1 MRLIRT
7 QAASTQRYAAFGPQ
21 CIPAASFRSAF
32 RFGRN
37 TLGMLLAGFF
47 SIALVLAGAVAFVIA
62 APMEEQTWEAHVTD
76 EMCGK
81 EHMMDGMTHPECAI
95 ACVEMGAALQ
105 LYVPADDAVYAV
117 DDQQKV
123 EEFAGTD
130 VTVTGV
136 LSEDKT
142 TVTVHSIAAR

>member
-1 MRLIRT
+1 MGISRSMAGVLSFAFLVT
-7 QAASTQRYAAFGPQ
+7 GVFWLAAAQEA
-21 CIPAASFRSAF
+21 
-32 RFGRN
+32 
-37 TLGMLLAGFF
+37 
-47 SIALVLAGAVAFVIA
+47 
-62 APMEEQTWEAHVTD
+62 ETWEAHVTD

-136 LSEDKT
+136 LSEDGA
-142 TVTVHSIAAR
+142 TVTVHSIVAR

>member
-1 MRLIRT
+1 MRPIRT
-7 QAASTQRYAAFGPQ
+7 LAIVSFLAF
-21 CIPAASFRSAF
+21 
-32 RFGRN
+32 
-37 TLGMLLAGFF
+37 LLAG
-47 SIALVLAGAVAFVIA
+47 ALGLAA
-62 APMEEQTWEAHVTD
+62 AQEEQTWEAHVTD

-81 EHMMDGMTHPECAI
+81 EHMMDGMTHPECAV

-117 DDQQKV
+117 DDQGKV

-136 LSEDKT
+136 LSEDQT
-142 TVTVHSIAAR
+142 TVTVHSIESR

>member
-1 MRLIRT
+1 MRPIRT
-7 QAASTQRYAAFGPQ
+7 LAS
-21 CIPAASFRSAF
+21 I
-32 RFGRN
+32 
-37 TLGMLLAGFF
+37 
-47 SIALVLAGAVAFVIA
+47 SISLALVLAASAFVFA
-62 APMEEQTWEAHVTD
+62 GAMEEQTWEAHVTD

-136 LSEDKT
+136 LSEDRT

>member
-1 MRLIRT
+1 MR
-7 QAASTQRYAAFGPQ
+7 P
-21 CIPAASFRSAF
+21 FRIVATVF
-32 RFGRN
+32 F
-37 TLGMLLAGFF
+37 LALLLAGAFG
-47 SIALVLAGAVAFVIA
+47 LAA
-62 APMEEQTWEAHVTD
+62 AQEEQTWEAHVTD

-81 EHMMDGMTHPECAI
+81 EHMMDGMTHPECAV

-117 DDQQKV
+117 DDQGKV

-136 LSEDKT
+136 LSEDQT
-142 TVTVHSIAAR
+142 TVTVHSIESR

>member
-7 QAASTQRYAAFGPQ
+7 LASISVFA
-21 CIPAASFRSAF
+21 
-32 RFGRN
+32 
-37 TLGMLLAGFF
+37 
-47 SIALVLAGAVAFVIA
+47 ALVLATSVFVFAGA
-62 APMEEQTWEAHVTD
+62 MQEQTWEAHVTD

-130 VTVTGV
+130 VVVTGV

-142 TVTVHSIAAR
+142 TVTVQSIAAR